1 MHIDSIN
8 SVEDTTG
15 NNGERGYQ
23 YIMLD
28 VCICNTCYI
37 LYSFLF
43 RDVDYDEFNVALDIT
58 FQFKDKFEHWTE
70 YDRFC

>member
-28 VCICNTCYI
+28 ACICNTCYI

-43 RDVDYDEFNVALDIT
+43 MDVDYDEFNVALDIT
-58 FQFKDKFEHWTE
+58 FQFKDKLEHWTE